1 MNATTKVIGAGALL
15 LASLVLGQ
23 ACATKKLVV
32 EQSATLDKKI
42 EGVETAVEESQ
53 KRLKEH
59 DAKLGAHD
67 ERLASIGTLIGQH
80 DKQFKEVDGRLDE
93 VRRTARGTLISK
105 ETIRNGDAKFKIDA
119 FDLGAEAKAALD
131 AFVQKLVADNRG
143 VYLEIQGHTDA
154 TGPEEWNLLLG
165 KKRAEAVLEYL
176 YRQHHIPLHRM
187 QAIGIGSAAPIDD
200 NKTPAGRAQ
209 NRRVE
214 ILVYD

>member
-1 MNATTKVIGAGALL
+1 MNARIKAAVVGALG
-15 LASLVLGQ
+15 LAALILGQ
-23 ACATKKLVV
+23 ACATKKMVV
-32 EQSATLDKKI
+32 EQSVSLDKKI
-42 EGVETAVEESQ
+42 EGVETSIEESQ

-80 DKQFKEVDGRLDE
+80 DKQFKDVDGRIDE

-187 QAIGIGSAAPIDD
+187 QAIGIGSAAPLDD
-200 NKTPAGRAQ
+200 NKTPVGRAQ